1 MIRVEVIEKFDLE
14 RFDELKN
21 IKRARNDVKGSL
33 FVGDTFECSQDLVE
47 YLTGGNR
54 LGRAFVKVIEI
65 EPEITEEQVQA
76 VAIAM
81 VEQANEEEKPVEN
94 IINKIVEEAVEEG
107 FEKPKKK
114 KSKK

>member
-65 EPEITEEQVQA
+65 EPEITEEQVQ
-76 VAIAM
+76 
-81 VEQANEEEKPVEN
+81 
-94 IINKIVEEAVEEG
+94 IVEEAVEEG